1 MAISSNSDNDDVVS
15 EINVTP
21 LVDVMLVLV
30 VVFIVTAPLLANA
43 IKVNLPRT
51 ATTAVADDKKPLSL
65 SIDAGGRIFVD
76 KQEVAEPTL
85 EHTLKE
91 LKATRRELAIHLNAD
106 QAVNYGQVARV
117 LAVVDR
123 AGVSRLSVMTNN
135 ER

>member
-51 ATTAVADDKKPLSL
+51 STTAIADEKKPLSL
-65 SIDAGGRIFVD
+65 SIDSGGRIFVD
-76 KQEVAEPTL
+76 KQEVQEPAL

-91 LKATRRELAIHLNAD
+91 LKAARGELAIHLNAD
-106 QAVNYGQVARV
+106 EVVNYGQVARV

-123 AGVSRLSVMTNN
+123 AGVSRLSVMTHN

>member
-51 ATTAVADDKKPLSL
+51 AKTAIAEDKKPLSL
-65 SIDAGGRIFVD
+65 SIDSGGRIFVD
-76 KQEVAEPTL
+76 KQEVQEPAL
-85 EHTLKE
+85 ETTLKE
-91 LKATRRELAIHLNAD
+91 LKAARSELAIHLNAD
-106 QAVNYGQVARV
+106 EAVNYGQVARV

-123 AGVSRLSVMTNN
+123 AGVSRLSVMTHN

>member
-1 MAISSNSDNDDVVS
+1 MAISSNSDTDDVVS

-51 ATTAVADDKKPLSL
+51 AKTAIADEKKPVSL
-65 SIDAGGRIFVD
+65 SIDAGGRIFLD
-76 KQEVAEPTL
+76 KLEVPAPVL
-85 EHTLKE
+85 EQRLKD
-91 LKATRRELAIHLNAD
+91 LKASRSELAIHLNAD
-106 QAVNYGQVARV
+106 EAVNYGQVAKV
-117 LAVVDR
+117 MAAVDR
-123 AGVSRLSVMTNN
+123 AGVNRMSVMTSN